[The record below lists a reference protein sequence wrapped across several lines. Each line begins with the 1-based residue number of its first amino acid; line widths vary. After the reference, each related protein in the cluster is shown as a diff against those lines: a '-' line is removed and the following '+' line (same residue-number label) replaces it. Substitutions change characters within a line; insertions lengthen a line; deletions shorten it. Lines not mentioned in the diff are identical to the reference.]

1 MSKCFTVSSNASF
14 SVKFANNIVVS
25 ISWGEISLSNKQTT
39 AECAAWD
46 EATDE
51 IVRVP
56 GFDYFVPYSSPEDV
70 ARFMSS
76 ASTMVN
82 PYKEANQ

>member
-1 MSKCFTVSSNASF
+1 MSKRFKVSLNSSF

-25 ISWGEISLSNKQTT
+25 ISWGDMSLSNKGTT

-51 IVRVP
+51 VVRVP
-56 GFDYFVPYSSPEDV
+56 GFDYFVPHSSPEDV

>member
-1 MSKCFTVSSNASF
+1 MSKRFKVSLNSSF
-14 SVKFANNIVVS
+14 SVKFANNVVVS
-25 ISWGEISLSNKQTT
+25 VSWGDMSLSNKETT

-51 IVRVP
+51 IVCVP
-56 GFDYFVPYSSPEDV
+56 GFDCFVPYSSPEDV

-82 PYKEANQ
+82 PHKGAN